1 MKNIFVITL
10 LLISFGKIH
19 AQNPLYGLSVGYQNQ
34 SGNMGKIGA
43 FLLTANDEASRA
55 YKLDAN
61 LNIAH
66 FRNKTL
72 LIPEVG
78 VSLYPY
84 NYGIA
89 IPFVKAEATPYSIT
103 PKVGVSLATFLE
115 LGLGYDF
122 SINDNVKPIKGINVS
137 FNINIPLNVF

>member
-1 MKNIFVITL
+1 MKNIFVIAF
-10 LLISFGKIH
+10 LLISFSGIH

-66 FRNKTL
+66 FRNKTMV
-72 LIPEVG
+72 IPEVG

-89 IPFVKAEATPYSIT
+89 IPYVKAEATPYTIT
-103 PKVGVSLATFLE
+103 PKIGVSLATFIE
-115 LGLGYDF
+115 FGVGYGF
-122 SINDNVKPIKGINVS
+122 SINENVKPIQGINFS
-137 FNINIPLNVF
+137 FNINLPLNVF